1 MKSFSA
7 VINMSKSTIRRL
19 SPQTLVV
26 LFLTTVVLFVGSYVF
41 FDLKPL
47 SLSVERN
54 IISERKIKFI
64 VGPLGETQIID
75 EKNKVLVSY
84 EKGNENFVS
93 TIKGVIFRDRSVTKE
108 DVDSFV
114 ILRLRP
120 PKRLSIYDPV
130 TRQEIDLAGF
140 GAKNIEVFYKLLQQ
154 AVQFD

>member
-7 VINMSKSTIRRL
+7 VIDMSKSTIRRL

-84 EKGNENFVS
+84 EKGDENFVS
-93 TIKGVIFRDRSVTKE
+93 TIKGVILRNRSVSKK
-108 DVDSFV
+108 DSDSFV
-114 ILRLRP
+114 ILRLRS

-130 TRQEIDLAGF
+130 TNQEIDLAGF
-140 GAKNIEVFYKLLQQ
+140 GKKNIEIFYKLP
-154 AVQFD
+154 